1 MTKYMKSIASTKAEA
16 SRTMQGRPRATAGD
30 TPFVFLL
37 TGLNFD
43 IQCRCYH
50 PAALARGRM
59 RA

>member
-1 MTKYMKSIASTKAEA
+1 MTKYMKSIASTNPAT
-16 SRTMQGRPRATAGD
+16 SRTMQGKPRATDGA
-30 TPFVFLL
+30 TLFFLL

-59 RA
+59 RS